1 MNQPLPSTMQP
12 LIDRLLAFLT
22 QDGCTDAEFDNLAA
36 ALFEMQYL
44 CSEPYRRFCQRR
56 GATPRRVTGWRQVPP
71 VPISAFK
78 DVTLSCIPPID
89 CERVFMTS
97 GTSRGEVKGRNHHP
111 TIAVWDLSMRRH
123 FEQRFMQGSGPLPM
137 LLLFPGEDQ
146 LPNSSLA
153 RYLSL
158 AARCYGTSDSR
169 SYIGPQG
176 LDVVGLRAALDRAVA
191 QAQPVALLGASF
203 SVVHLL
209 EALHEQ
215 GVRYVLPEGSRILDT
230 GGYKG
235 LARELPLDALY
246 DGLAETLG
254 VPRRRAVNMYGM
266 TELSSQFY
274 DAGNQTVPSVKH
286 APHWVRSRVLDPLS
300 GQELP
305 RGDRGVLAH
314 CDLANFNSAIAIL
327 TEDVGVAVGDGF
339 LLLGRAEGA
348 EAKGCSLAV
357 QEFLQATR
365 P

>member
-1 MNQPLPSTMQP
+1 MNQRLPSAMQP
-12 LIDRLLAFLT
+12 LVDRLLAFLA
-22 QDGCTDAEFDNLAA
+22 QDGCTDAEFDALAA
-36 ALFEMQYL
+36 ALFELQYL
-44 CSEPYRRFCQRR
+44 CNEPYRRFCQRR

-78 DVTLSCIPPID
+78 DATLSCVPPED
-89 CERVFMTS
+89 CERVFITS

-111 TIAVWDLSMRRH
+111 TIAVWDRSMRQH
-123 FEQRFMQGSGPLPM
+123 FEQRFMQGSDRLPM

-176 LDVVGLRAALDRAVA
+176 LDVGGLRAALDRTVA
-191 QAQPVALLGASF
+191 QAQPVALMGASF
-203 SVVHLL
+203 SFVHLL
-209 EALHEQ
+209 DALHEQ

-230 GGYKG
+230 GGYKSH
-235 LARELPLDALY
+235 ARELPLDVFY
-246 DGLAETLG
+246 DRLAETLG
-254 VPRRRAVNMYGM
+254 VPRSRCINMYGM

-274 DAGNQTVPSVKH
+274 DTGNETVPSVKH
-286 APHWVRSRVLDPLS
+286 APHWVRTRVLDPLA

-305 RGDRGVLAH
+305 RGERGILAH

-327 TEDVGVAVGDGF
+327 TEDVGVAVDDGF

-357 QEFLQATR
+357 QAFLAATR